1 MPSFRYLQ
9 SAVLNV
15 GKIGLVNNRH
25 RACLGRTSL
34 LRRWGERCGERQHEA
49 GLIGSIRHQDW
60 GLGSPEEAQGPVW
73 WGGREKA
80 SERRCL
86 LPVLA
91 LLTLCLCRACR
102 GLGKSKEKQG
112 LCVPYKLTSSFPSKL
127 TSTVLLIIIHVLI
140 CFLQFSIVLRVLKL
154 YVHSI
159 ILCVPFY
166 TLFSLTL
173 CL

>member
-9 SAVLNV
+9 STVPNV

-25 RACLGRTSL
+25 SL
-34 LRRWGERCGERQHEA
+34 PWKNFPSSPVERCGERQHEA
-49 GLIGSIRHQDW
+49 GLIGNVRRQDW
-60 GLGSPEEAQGPVW
+60 GLGSPEEAQGPVS

-86 LPVLA
+86 LPALA
-91 LLTLCLCRACR
+91 LLTLCLCRAYR
-102 GLGKSKEKQG
+102 GLGKSTEKQG
-112 LCVPYKLTSSFPSKL
+112 LCVPYKLTPSFPSKV
-127 TSTVLLIIIHVLI
+127 TCTVWLVIIHVLI
-140 CFLQFSIVLRVLKL
+140 CFLQFSIVLHVLKL

-159 ILCVPFY
+159 MPCVPFY
-166 TLFSLTL
+166 TLFSLPL